1 MPYVAVNAKNTVY
14 SFVFEICVHLKFG
27 CLRGRIRLTNLGL
40 TMNDHFGLW
49 QLERSSVSRPP
60 KGSGRTFMCDSRVFG
75 RVWSFVWFFY
85 LHSVIQRGFLMF
97 RTLILASTAKDK
109 HRPDNK
115 YLVIAHQEA
124 AQN

>member
-27 CLRGRIRLTNLGL
+27 CLRGRIRLTSLGL
-40 TMNDHFGLW
+40 TLRGRACQVCQDPQRVAVEHSCVIAEFLVEFG
-49 QLERSSVSRPP
+49 VS
-60 KGSGRTFMCDSRVFG
+60 FG
-75 RVWSFVWFFY
+75 FSIFIPSI
-85 LHSVIQRGFLMF
+85 LHGFPMF